1 MTNETTPRGCLQG
14 LLDWLL
20 KLFGFTRQRPGVRSA
35 TVPLDQKYREFVDQW
50 TAETLGRWLH
60 ETRNEIDADLAAQ
73 ALTTPNGGSSTI
85 AAQIRETLIDAKV
98 TFTPHEANYVLQV
111 EAYTAPR
118 QTNGKVPE
126 ILRWRA
132 ERPIAWV
139 EIPDDVREHLIRQRQ
154 PITLAYAL
162 PED

>member
-1 MTNETTPRGCLQG
+1 MNNDSPRGCLQG

-20 KLFGFTRQRPGVRSA
+20 GLFGFARKRPGVRQA
-35 TVPLDQKYREFVDQW
+35 TVPLDQKYREFVDRW
-50 TAETLGRWLH
+50 SADMLGKWLH
-60 ETRNEIDADLAAQ
+60 ETRAEIDPALAAH
-73 ALTTPNGGSSTI
+73 ALVTPSGGSPAVS
-85 AAQIRETLIDAKV
+85 AQIRETLIDAKV
-98 TFTPHEANYVLQV
+98 TFTPHDDNYMLQI

-118 QTNGKVPE
+118 QTNGKMPE

-162 PED
+162 PEA